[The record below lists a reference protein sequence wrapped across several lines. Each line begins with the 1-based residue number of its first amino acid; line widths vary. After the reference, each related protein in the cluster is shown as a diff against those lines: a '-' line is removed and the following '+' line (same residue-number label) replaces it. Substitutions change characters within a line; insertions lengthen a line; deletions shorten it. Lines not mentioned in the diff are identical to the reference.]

1 MRKWEIM
8 LTKEKRTALIAG
20 LLAAVMVT
28 ATGCGNN
35 QPKDK
40 DEDEETRYIHRPV
53 YIPSSSGSTSSTP
66 SAGIT
71 SSKPPASAKVAA
83 PASGKTGITSGGARS
98 SVSAVS

>member
-1 MRKWEIM
+1 M
-8 LTKEKRTALIAG
+8 LTKEKRNALIAG

-35 QPKDK
+35 QTKEKD
-40 DEDEETRYIHRPV
+40 DEDETRYIHNPV
-53 YIPSSSGSTSSTP
+53 YVPSNSGSTSTT

-71 SSKPPASAKVAA
+71 SNKPPASNPKVAA
-83 PASGKTGITSGGARS
+83 PASSGKTGITSGGARS

>member
-1 MRKWEIM
+1 M

-28 ATGCGNN
+28 TAGCSSN
-35 QPKDK
+35 QPKEKD
-40 DEDEETRYIHRPV
+40 DEDETRYIHNPV
-53 YIPSSSGSTSSTP
+53 YIPNSSGSTSSTP

-71 SSKPPASAKVAA
+71 SSKPPASSAKVAA